1 MDGYQ
6 LKTDLTQPK
15 RRSKSHQDSTDTET
29 LGSFLRNFQYP
40 DDARH
45 IEAKSKET
53 RQLWTNLQQAI
64 TYPEHPHITQTLRD
78 AHDHASTELLDMRLQ
93 YLKDHLPD

>member
-6 LKTDLTQPK
+6 SKTDLTQPK

-53 RQLWTNLQQAI
+53 RQLSANLQQAI
-64 TYPEHPHITQTLRD
+64 TYPEQSHITQTPEGRLRPGD
-78 AHDHASTELLDMRLQ
+78 E
-93 YLKDHLPD
+93 

>member
-1 MDGYQ
+1 
-6 LKTDLTQPK
+6 L
-15 RRSKSHQDSTDTET
+15 HQDSTDTET
-29 LGSFLRNFQYP
+29 LGDFLRYFQYP

-53 RQLWTNLQQAI
+53 RHLWANLQQAI
-64 TYPEHPHITQTLRD
+64 TYPEQPHITQTLRD
-78 AHDHASTELLDMRLQ
+78 AYDQATNELLDMRLQ